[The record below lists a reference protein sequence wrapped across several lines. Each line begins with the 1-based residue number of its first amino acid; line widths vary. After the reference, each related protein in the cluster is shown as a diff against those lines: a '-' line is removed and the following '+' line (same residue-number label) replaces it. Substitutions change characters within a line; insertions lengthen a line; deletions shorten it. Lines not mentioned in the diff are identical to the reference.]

1 MSIEP
6 TYPKIVDDIHGAF
19 VELDETLSYGIMPSS
34 FAINVDVCNDK
45 TNSANAPVSNVGYL
59 YLRQYH

>member
-6 TYPKIVDDIHGAF
+6 SFPKIVDDIHGAF
-19 VELDETLSYGIMPSS
+19 VELDEMLSYGTVSSS

-45 TNSANAPVSNVGYL
+45 TNSQNAPISNIGYL
-59 YLRQYH
+59 YFRQYH